1 MQTFFSV
8 VLLISAVV
16 LIISVLMQEGSDA
29 GIGAI
34 GGGGGP
40 SALWGKNRGAS
51 KEVILQRVTIV
62 AAVLFM
68 ISAIALAA
76 K

>member
-8 VLLISAVV
+8 VLLASAIV
-16 LIISVLMQEGSDA
+16 LIGSVLMQEGSDE

-40 SALWGKNRGAS
+40 SALWGKNRGTS
-51 KEVILQRVTIV
+51 KEAILQRVTIV
-62 AAVLFM
+62 AAALFM

>member
-8 VLLISAVV
+8 VLLASA
-16 LIISVLMQEGSDA
+16 LGIIVSVLLQEGSEG

-34 GGGGGP
+34 GGGSEP
-40 SALWGKNRGAS
+40 SALWGKNKGTS
-51 KEVILQRVTIV
+51 KEVILQRVTII

-68 ISAIALAA
+68 ISTIVLAA

>member
-8 VLLISAVV
+8 VLLASALGV
-16 LIISVLMQEGSDA
+16 IISVLLQEGSEG

-40 SALWGKNRGAS
+40 SALWGKNKGTS
-51 KEVILQRVTIV
+51 KEAILQRITII
-62 AAVLFM
+62 AAVVFM
-68 ISAIALAA
+68 ISTIVLAA